1 MVLLSPSRKKDT
13 GLSNKPA
20 DSWLVLDQT
29 FFSLFKMF
37 SLTELAHIGA
47 GLIDG
52 LIASNFLDA
61 QAMAALGI
69 AHPIFSIT
77 GIFAGMFATGMQTLC
92 TRALGRGDLR
102 TFNRLFSAVMILGT
116 GFSLFCSRQ
125 SPITGLSL
133 KTSNSLPEM

>member
-1 MVLLSPSRKKDT
+1 
-13 GLSNKPA
+13 
-20 DSWLVLDQT
+20 
-29 FFSLFKMF
+29 MF
-37 SLTELAHIGA
+37 SLIELAHIGA
-47 GLIDG
+47 GLIAS

-92 TRALGRGDLR
+92 TRALGRGDLV

-116 GFSLFCSRQ
+116 GFSLLMAVLLFLAARRECCTLFRFT
-125 SPITGLSL
+125 PTGKDAFSVVLRD
-133 KTSNSLPEM
+133 